1 MSVAT
6 IDHPALQAVLDALA
20 ARFNDR
26 LLETRFEKGEL
37 SVRVARGDLRP
48 VLAFLSNE
56 QGFNALND
64 IIGLD
69 NANAPVA
76 GRPRFSVLYQ
86 LYKFPDALRLRVVTD
101 AAEDEP
107 LPSITGLYKS
117 ADWAEREIFDMF
129 GLRFD
134 GHPGLTRIYLGDD
147 FKGHPLRK
155 EFPLAGE

>member
-1 MSVAT
+1 MTGVQT
-6 IDHPALQAVLDALA
+6 CALPIW
-20 ARFNDR
+20 
-26 LLETRFEKGEL
+26 
-37 SVRVARGDLRP
+37 GDLRP
-48 VLAFLSNE
+48 VLAFLRNE

-86 LYKFPDALRLRVVTD
+86 LYKFPDALRIRVVTD